1 MRCVVCTCR
10 CRRCADRERDVRAGT
25 QRRLA
30 GDTRVRRASQPC
42 ARGRAGHVVPR
53 HSPGCTAG
61 RRHGGSAGRVDA
73 DVDAGD
79 RAGVARRCRSVSLC
93 RVQRP
98 RRARQRYR
106 QRRRASTACVFVAYL
121 RRQHNNNNN
130 NNNNKTNV
138 DDDDEQWRI
147 QKLVVGG
154 DPFSLFPNFSLPPS
168 LLNIV
173 TGLGERCKLPLRAR
187 AEPSRQTLLM
197 HFESKMASSCSNLPN
212 MRPHNQ

>member
-53 HSPGCTAG
+53 HSAGCTAG

-106 QRRRASTACVFVAYL
+106 QRRRASTACVFVAY
-121 RRQHNNNNN
+121 
-130 NNNNKTNV
+130 
-138 DDDDEQWRI
+138 
-147 QKLVVGG
+147 
-154 DPFSLFPNFSLPPS
+154 
-168 LLNIV
+168 
-173 TGLGERCKLPLRAR
+173 GLITIAIRAR
-187 AEPSRQTLLM
+187 
-197 HFESKMASSCSNLPN
+197 FEYDSTTIRLQHATTRYEVFRSLAYEIVYE
-212 MRPHNQ
+212 NQW